1 MTFPFQKSSGTL
13 VISTCII
20 LHFHNP
26 VAIHLYIVHVPY
38 LKKTTFMVH
47 PIELK
52 NWISFLKYINK
63 AILKRRNFEPFLKG
77 RASYRCCKD
86 LDSGIRNFDTHS
98 CLPPPPPPTHYYAS
112 RQRNDISALSTLY
125 IPYT

>member
-1 MTFPFQKSSGTL
+1 MMTIPRQKSSGTL

-20 LHFHNP
+20 LHFYNP
-26 VAIHLYIVHVPY
+26 VAIHLFIVHVPY

-63 AILKRRNFEPFLKG
+63 AILNRRKLEPFLRGKSIVQVLRG
-77 RASYRCCKD
+77 
-86 LDSGIRNFDTHS
+86 LG
-98 CLPPPPPPTHYYAS
+98 
-112 RQRNDISALSTLY
+112 
-125 IPYT
+125 